1 MIPEGFSLK
10 RSRSET
16 SLKMRGAVILILI
29 VFGLLFCASETRGQ
43 PAPDVSQPVDDD
55 GVGPTGITDTFI
67 NLCPKYVLIAMIQYV
82 L

>member
-10 RSRSET
+10 RARSET

-29 VFGLLFCASETRGQ
+29 VFGLLFCAPETRGQ
-43 PAPDVSQPVDDD
+43 PAPDVD
-55 GVGPTGITDTFI
+55 VGPTWTNINR
-67 NLCPKYVLIAMIQYV
+67 NLCSKYVLIAMIQHV

>member
-10 RSRSET
+10 RARSET

-29 VFGLLFCASETRGQ
+29 VFGLLFCAPETRGQ

-55 GVGPTGITDTFI
+55 GVGPTFI
-67 NLCPKYVLIAMIQYV
+67 DINRNLCSKYVLIAMI
-82 L
+82 